1 MTTNTTV
8 ANRLIHM
15 IHLNHSRVCCGLD
28 PDLKKIPIEITS
40 CRIRTDQKVEKFMN
54 EVVDLT
60 IEKVCAYKIQ
70 RAFFDD
76 LNYGKST
83 LTRIISYI
91 HSKNPEMPVFL
102 DGKIGDTE
110 NTMAKYLDNIFNS
123 IGADGVTVNPYM
135 GDDVFI
141 HTQDFPEKLFIVL
154 VKTSNSNASIVQD
167 VKLEN
172 GMKFWEHILSLAVE
186 RWNKY
191 SNIGVV
197 LPSTSNIIWKSGFK
211 KLPASIPIL
220 IAGYGV
226 QGGSLKNV
234 KTLLTKNKISF
245 INSSRGILYQ
255 YKTNN
260 LLWREKISYA
270 TEIMKCEINN
280 MIQDAD

>member
-1 MTTNTTV
+1 MATNITI
-8 ANRLIHM
+8 ANRLIRM
-15 IHLNHSRVCCGLD
+15 IRLNHSRVCCGLD
-28 PDLKKIPIEITS
+28 PDLKKIPVEITS
-40 CRIRTDQKVEKFMN
+40 CGIRTDQKIEKFIN

-60 IEKVCAYKIQ
+60 IENVCAYKIQ
-70 RAFFDD
+70 KAFFDG

-123 IGADGVTVNPYM
+123 MGADGVTVNPYM
-135 GDDVFI
+135 GDDVFT

-154 VKTSNSNASIVQD
+154 VKTSNYNASIVQD

-172 GMKFWEHILSLAVE
+172 GIKFWEHILSLAVE
-186 RWNKY
+186 RWNRY

-197 LPSTSNIIWKSGFK
+197 LPSTSNIIWKSGL
-211 KLPASIPIL
+211 LPSSMPIL
-220 IAGYGV
+220 IAGYGP

-234 KTLLTKNKISF
+234 KTILRKNRISF
-245 INSSRGILYQ
+245 VNSSRGILYP
-255 YKTNN
+255 YKINN

-270 TEIMKCEINN
+270 TKIMKYEINN

>member
-1 MTTNTTV
+1 
-8 ANRLIHM
+8 M
-15 IHLNHSRVCCGLD
+15 IYLNHSRVCCGLD

-40 CRIRTDQKVEKFMN
+40 CGIRTDQKVEKFMN

-70 RAFFDD
+70 KAFFDG

-102 DGKIGDTE
+102 DGKIGDTK
-110 NTMAKYLDNIFNS
+110 NTMTKYLDNIFNS
-123 IGADGVTVNPYM
+123 IDADGVTVNPYM
-135 GDDVFI
+135 GDDVFA
-141 HTQDFPEKLFIVL
+141 HTQNFPEKLFIIL

-167 VKLEN
+167 IKLET
-172 GMKFWEHILSLAVE
+172 GIKLWEHILSLAIE
-186 RWNKY
+186 RWNRY

-197 LPSTSNIIWKSGFK
+197 LPSTNNIIWESSLK
-211 KLPASIPIL
+211 KIPNSMPIL
-220 IAGYGV
+220 MAGYGA

-234 KTLLTKNKISF
+234 KTLLRKNRISF
-245 INSSRGILYQ
+245 VNSSRGILYP
-255 YKTNN
+255 YKINN

-270 TEIMKCEINN
+270 TELMKCEINN
-280 MIQDAD
+280 MIQNAD